1 MKNKLTVSWII
12 FICSLILFVSIVEL
26 LHRTKSEQL
35 TTYQYRILIDKDL
48 AIEETE
54 PEEKNKISNI
64 NLYEKTIYG
73 VLPKKQNDYMKI
85 FNAYS
90 SNIDYVGNYIKI
102 AIVLSDENSL
112 KIKQIIEN
120 FKHTKISFIIPHYIK
135 EIDTVI
141 NTILET
147 GNEFFIQLPLQSSIP
162 IDKINKVS
170 PFLAN
175 ASTQDNI
182 DKLNYLIASAKYAIG
197 IAIVSTSNSLFTK
210 SKKDIELITN
220 ELSQR
225 GMSILY
231 TKDNDTALN
240 SIDNKIKCLCLEA
253 KLFEK
258 NISINSGESFILNDT
273 QINEF
278 LKILPENIKCVPIS
292 FKVKNA
298 TL

>member
-1 MKNKLTVSWII
+1 M
-12 FICSLILFVSIVEL
+12 
-26 LHRTKSEQL
+26 
-35 TTYQYRILIDKDL
+35 
-48 AIEETE
+48 
-54 PEEKNKISNI
+54 
-64 NLYEKTIYG
+64 
-73 VLPKKQNDYMKI
+73 
-85 FNAYS
+85 
-90 SNIDYVGNYIKI
+90 
-102 AIVLSDENSL
+102 
-112 KIKQIIEN
+112 
-120 FKHTKISFIIPHYIK
+120 
-135 EIDTVI
+135 
-141 NTILET
+141 
-147 GNEFFIQLPLQSSIP
+147 
-162 IDKINKVS
+162 S